1 MSAAAPA
8 IGAAP
13 ISEGARIT
21 ALDLIRGVAV
31 LGILLMNVVS
41 FAFGDAPY
49 YNLSAGGSDTWLDWA
64 IGVFGEIFV
73 DQKFMGMFS
82 LLFGAG
88 MFIFIDRAAERGAR
102 GALLSLWRN
111 VLLFAVGLAHF
122 QLWYGDVLMIY
133 AAAAFILLALRKLP
147 APALMAV
154 GVAIFLLSVGSDL
167 YGQRLVNAGAP
178 LGGVW
183 STTAAEHDTVVAL
196 AWSAYIVRGIGMVL
210 LGAGLYRVGFMSGAK
225 SANTYRMT
233 ALIGL
238 SAGLSLATA
247 GVLITWLGDYSRN
260 VAIIG
265 QVPNNFGAIP
275 ASLGY
280 VALLI
285 LWNAGADN
293 WLKRRLRAVGRMA
306 LTNYLTQSILGVLVL
321 TVLLADF
328 PLTRSAM
335 LVFVLAVWA
344 LQLWWSQAWLNR
356 FRFGPAEWA
365 WRVATYRRGSRCCA
379 GHSPVISAI
388 GATLLPAPP
397 TAAGRT

>member
-1 MSAAAPA
+1 M
-8 IGAAP
+8 
-13 ISEGARIT
+13 
-21 ALDLIRGVAV
+21 
-31 LGILLMNVVS
+31 
-41 FAFGDAPY
+41 
-49 YNLSAGGSDTWLDWA
+49 
-64 IGVFGEIFV
+64 
-73 DQKFMGMFS
+73 
-82 LLFGAG
+82 
-88 MFIFIDRAAERGAR
+88 
-102 GALLSLWRN
+102 
-111 VLLFAVGLAHF
+111 
-122 QLWYGDVLMIY
+122 
-133 AAAAFILLALRKLP
+133 
-147 APALMAV
+147 
-154 GVAIFLLSVGSDL
+154 
-167 YGQRLVNAGAP
+167 
-178 LGGVW
+178 
-183 STTAAEHDTVVAL
+183 L

-210 LGAGLYRVGFMSGAK
+210 LGRRAVPRRLYERRQVGEHLPDDRANRAERRLVAGHGGSSNHL
-225 SANTYRMT
+225 
-233 ALIGL
+233 
-238 SAGLSLATA
+238 AGRLLA
-247 GVLITWLGDYSRN
+247 D

-365 WRVATYRRGSRCCA
+365 WRVATYRRGQPLLRR
-379 GHSPVISAI
+379 GIVPVISAI
-388 GATLLPAPP
+388 GATLLPGLPR
-397 TAAGRT
+397 AAGRT

>member
-1 MSAAAPA
+1 MSAAAPTA
-8 IGAAP
+8 GAAP

-49 YNLSAGGSDTWLDWA
+49 FNLNAGGSATWLDWTV
-64 IGVFGEIFV
+64 GVFGEIFV

-88 MFIFIDRAAERGAR
+88 MFIFIDRAAQRGAR

-111 VLLFAVGLAHF
+111 ALLFAIGLAHF

-133 AAAAFILLALRKLP
+133 AVAAFVLLALHKLP
-147 APALMAV
+147 APALMAI
-154 GVAIFLLSVGSDL
+154 GVAIFLLSVAGDL
-167 YGQRLVNAGAP
+167 YSQTLVNAGAP
-178 LGGVW
+178 LGGIW
-183 STTAAEHDTVVAL
+183 STTEAEHETVVML
-196 AWSAYIVRGIGMVL
+196 SWGAYIVRGIGMVL
-210 LGAGLYRVGFMSGAK
+210 LGAGLYRAGFMQGEK
-225 SANTYRMT
+225 SPNAYRMT
-233 ALIGL
+233 ALVGL
-238 SAGLSLATA
+238 SVGLSLATA

-260 VAIIG
+260 VALIG
-265 QVPNNFGAIP
+265 QVPNNLGTIP

-285 LWNAGADN
+285 MWNAGGDN

-306 LTNYLTQSILGVLVL
+306 LTNYLAQSILGVLLL

-328 PLTRSAM
+328 PLTRSVA

-344 LQLWWSQAWLNR
+344 LQLWWSPAWLNR
-356 FRFGPAEWA
+356 FRFGPAEWV
-365 WRVATYRRGSRCCA
+365 WRVATYRRGQPLRRA
-379 GHSPVISAI
+379 
-388 GATLLPAPP
+388 
-397 TAAGRT
+397 

>member
-8 IGAAP
+8 ARPAP

-31 LGILLMNVVS
+31 LGILLMNAVS
-41 FAFGDAPY
+41 FAFDEAAY
-49 YNLSAGGSDTWLDWA
+49 FNLNAAGSETWLDWTVG
-64 IGVFGEIFV
+64 IFGEIFI

-88 MFIFIDRAAERGAR
+88 MFIFIDRAAQRGAR

-111 VLLFAVGLAHF
+111 ALLFAIGLAHF

-133 AAAAFILLALRKLP
+133 AVAAFILLAIRKLP
-147 APALMAV
+147 DRALMAI
-154 GVAIFLLSVGSDL
+154 GVAIFMLSVVSDL
-167 YGQRLVNAGAP
+167 YAQTLVNAGAP
-178 LGGVW
+178 LGGIW
-183 STTAAEHDTVVAL
+183 STTEAEHERVMMLSWA
-196 AWSAYIVRGIGMVL
+196 AYIVRGIGMVL
-210 LGAGLYRVGFMSGAK
+210 LGAGLYRTGFMSGDKPA
-225 SANTYRMT
+225 SAYRMT

-238 SAGLSLATA
+238 GAGLSLAAA
-247 GVLITWLGDYSRN
+247 GALITWLGDYSRD
-260 VAIIG
+260 VALIG
-265 QVPNNFGAIP
+265 QVPNNLGAIP

-285 LWNAGADN
+285 MWNAGTDN

-306 LTNYLTQSILGVLVL
+306 LTNYLTQSILGVLAL

-328 PLTRSAM
+328 PLTRSAV
-335 LVFVLAVWA
+335 LIFILAVWA

-356 FRFGPAEWA
+356 FRFGPAEWV
-365 WRVATYRRGSRCCA
+365 WRVATYRRGQ
-379 GHSPVISAI
+379 P
-388 GATLLPAPP
+388 LLRRA
-397 TAAGRT
+397 